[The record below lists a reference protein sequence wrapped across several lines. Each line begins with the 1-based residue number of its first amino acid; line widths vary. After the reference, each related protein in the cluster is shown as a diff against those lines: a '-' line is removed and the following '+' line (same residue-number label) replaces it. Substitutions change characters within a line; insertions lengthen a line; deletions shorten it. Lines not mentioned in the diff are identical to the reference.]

1 MNQKITQ
8 FFNDSKKFLGK
19 HSPEILT
26 SIGVIGMGYSVISAI
41 KATPKALLLIED
53 KKQEDMQKYSTN
65 EAILVAEQLPIPT
78 IIKLTWKIYLPSAIS
93 FLLSAGCIIGAS
105 TVNYKRNAALGA
117 AYALSERTLLRY
129 RDKVIDTLGERKE
142 REIRDKIA
150 QDDVTNN
157 PPSPQQIIVTAK
169 GNTLCKDMISGRY
182 FKSDIETIKQTINK
196 LNRRL
201 TYDHYISLNEFYYE
215 LGMDGIKNGD
225 LMGWNLDNG
234 LIEPSFNACITENDE
249 PCIVFDIDI
258 SPKYDFDKLM

>member
-8 FFNDSKKFLGK
+8 FFNNSKKFLGK

-26 SIGVIGMGYSVISAI
+26 GIGLVGMGYSIVSAVI
-41 KATPKALLLIED
+41 ATPKAMTLVEN
-53 KKQEDMQKYSTN
+53 KKVELN
-65 EAILVAEQLPIPT
+65 VNH
-78 IIKLTWKIYLPSAIS
+78 LTPKEIFMTVWKPYLPSALS
-93 FLLSAGCIIGAS
+93 FAASSVCIIGAS
-105 TVNYKRNAALGA
+105 AVNYKRNAALGA
-117 AYALSERTLLRY
+117 AYALSERTLIRY

-142 REIRDKIA
+142 HEIRDQIA
-150 QDDVTNN
+150 QDEVNN
-157 PPSPQQIIVTAK
+157 NQPSPKQIIVTSK

-201 TYDHYISLNEFYYE
+201 TYDHYISLNELYGE
-215 LGMDGIKNGD
+215 LGLDDIKNGD

-234 LIEPSFNACITENDE
+234 LIEPSFNACITEDDE
-249 PCIVFDIDI
+249 PCIVFDVSI

>member
-8 FFNDSKKFLGK
+8 IINDSKKFLGK

-26 SIGVIGMGYSVISAI
+26 GVGIIGMGCSIISAV
-41 KATPKALLLIED
+41 KATPKAMMMVEN
-53 KKQEDMQKYSTN
+53 KKN
-65 EAILVAEQLPIPT
+65 ELNVNHLTPKETFLT
-78 IIKLTWKIYLPSAIS
+78 IWRPYIPSAIT
-93 FLLSAGCIIGAS
+93 FILSAGCIIGS
-105 TVNYKRNAALGA
+105 NTINYKRNAALGA
-117 AYALSERTLLRY
+117 AYALSERTLIRY

-150 QDDVTNN
+150 QDDVNKN
-157 PPSPQQIIVTAK
+157 QPSQKQIIITAK

-201 TYDHYISLNEFYYE
+201 TYDHYISLNELYEE
-215 LGMDGIKNGD
+215 LGLDDIKDGD

-234 LIEPSFNACITENDE
+234 LIEPSFNACITEEDE
-249 PCIVFDIDI
+249 PCIVFDVDI
-258 SPKYDFDKLM
+258 SPKYDFDKLI